1 MQDAR
6 IDIVFND
13 APLQVPAGCTV
24 AGLLQREGLAERRVA
39 VEVNRTIVP
48 RSTHATHLLA
58 AGDRVEVVQALG
70 GG

>member
-1 MQDAR
+1 MQDNR

-13 APLQVPAGCTV
+13 APLEIPPGCTV
-24 AGLLQREGLAERRVA
+24 AQLLQLEGLADRRVA

-48 RSTHATHLLA
+48 RSAHATHLLA